1 MRIENFLEDYRN
13 CKPIRYSYADIK
25 RITNQFNEKLSQ
37 EAFGTIFKG
46 KLANEIYVAVK
57 ILNTTSNGNGE
68 EFINEEGT
76 MGTIHHVNVVR
87 LVGFRT
93 NGFRRALVY
102 ELLPNDSLDKL
113 ISLTDNKSR
122 FLGWDKLQDIA
133 VGIAKGVE
141 YLHQGCE
148 QRILHFDIKPQNI
161 LLDHNFNPK
170 ISDFGLAKL
179 CYKDQSA
186 VSMTRGTVGYIA
198 PEVFSKNFGNVSYKA
213 YVYSFG
219 MLLLEIVGGRNNV
232 DFALEKNGQI
242 YFPEQIYNLLEQREE
257 FRAFIGDDEEAQIAK
272 KLAIVG
278 LWCIQWHP
286 VDRSFMKF
294 VVQMLERE

>member
-1 MRIENFLEDYRN
+1 M
-13 CKPIRYSYADIK
+13 
-25 RITNQFNEKLSQ
+25 
-37 EAFGTIFKG
+37 
-46 KLANEIYVAVK
+46 K

-102 ELLPNDSLDKL
+102 EFLPNDSLDKL

-186 VSMTRGTVGYIA
+186 MSMTKGTVGYIA

-232 DFALEKNGQI
+232 DFALEKN
-242 YFPEQIYNLLEQREE
+242 EQREE
-257 FRAFIGDDEEAQIAK
+257 FRVFIGDNEEAQIAK

-278 LWCIQWHP
+278 FWCIQWHP
-286 VDRSFMKF
+286 VDRPSMKF
-294 VVQMLERE
+294 VVQMLEREGSKSTMPPNPFGPTILARAKATLPRGLDQELQVIPESKSKSE